1 MSVSNTVNT
10 SLSSATT
17 AEAVTKSDTT
27 EYAVPSR
34 AVYVGGAGDLAVRMA
49 GGGSVTFVG
58 VPAGVT
64 LPICVNQVLSTGTS
78 ATSIL
83 LLR

>member
-1 MSVSNTVNT
+1 MTISSNVNT

-27 EYAVPSR
+27 VYTVPSR
-34 AVYVGGAGDLAVRMA
+34 AVYVGGAGDMAVRMA
-49 GGGSVTFVG
+49 GGGTATFVG
-58 VPAGVT
+58 VPAGAT
-64 LPICVNQVLSTGTS
+64 LPICVDQVLSTDTT